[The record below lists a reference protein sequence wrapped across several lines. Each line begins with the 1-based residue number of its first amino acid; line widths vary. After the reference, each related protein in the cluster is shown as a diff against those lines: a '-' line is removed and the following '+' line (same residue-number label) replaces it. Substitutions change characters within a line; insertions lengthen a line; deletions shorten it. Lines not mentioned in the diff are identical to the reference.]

1 MEKVEKTENPSIA
14 EQLSE
19 IRRKYPE
26 AWGYIEEMMEYKKME
41 GEQEA
46 NSPLKLPHFDDN
58 DEMIWGE

>member
-1 MEKVEKTENPSIA
+1 
-14 EQLSE
+14 LSE

-58 DEMIWGE
+58 DEMIWGD